1 MNVMDVQMDET
12 KQLKI
17 DLTEI
22 EMGDSS
28 EDLSPESH
36 DALLEYLLARLLSNG
51 NKRPARLQRYAR
63 IDQAVNGWQKLSPED
78 SIRDSREEMT
88 GRSQALPMNV
98 TISKSHVDDAVA
110 FFSEVFA
117 PLGGNFFATPGK
129 KDQTGMI
136 QNLTKKMDQDMKMN
150 AYYDNVVSAMT
161 SLAKYNIGGFHLYWN
176 DDRKHGDNIGNVCE
190 AIDVYNLLYDSTV
203 RDVSKLHRDGEWVAL
218 VKERNRLW
226 LLKQA
231 NQGGL
236 INLEK
241 IVGPEKDKDRGSNS
255 FVPGKAKFY
264 KHPPNQ
270 TRMRD
275 DGKDTKSSLREG
287 GDVDWDGFGLALGDD
302 QMAEIDGHEIIKM
315 YCWIIPS
322 QFDIEVD
329 GEAEGAANKLALWQF
344 TICDSKAI
352 IYAAPIEN
360 AEELPVYLAR
370 LDKDDMGEAARTLAE
385 NLMPFQR
392 IVSFLM
398 NTAIEGIRSNIWGF
412 KGYDPA
418 MFDITKVQNG
428 ETSGFLKSK
437 VPGRDVRT
445 GLLKLDGSSGTE
457 ENFKHAGVVLDLMRS
472 LFPSQAMPSQI
483 AGMDR
488 AVNSQVSAVLQ
499 GAMRKMHMLVRRLD
513 SALMLPVRIAQWRNI
528 SRFDPEKE
536 QFKSLTAEQVAEVLA
551 SGLGQVNRE
560 AAAEQIRTL
569 IFALIQNPD
578 GNQGIDT
585 RGLFQ
590 LWSILMNLGT
600 DLSEFIQQMT
610 PEQLAGAQGGAPN
623 PDPNAAT
630 QPGAAS
636 VPTEGVGA
644 QRSPV

>member
-1 MNVMDVQMDET
+1 MNVMETQLDET
-12 KQLKI
+12 KQLRI
-17 DLTEI
+17 DLEKI
-22 EMGDSS
+22 SMGDSS
-28 EDLSPESH
+28 EELSEESH
-36 DALLEYLLARLLSNG
+36 KALIEYLLARLQGSNQ
-51 NKRPARLQRYAR
+51 KRPARLQRYAR
-63 IDQAVNGWQKLSPED
+63 IDQAINGWQKLSPED
-78 SIRDSREEMT
+78 SIRDTREELT

-98 TISKSHVDDAVA
+98 TITKSHVDDAVA

-129 KDQTGMI
+129 KGQTEAI
-136 QNLTKKMDQDMKMN
+136 QGLTKKMDQDMKMN

-161 SLAKYNIGGFHLYWN
+161 SLSKYNIGGFHVYWN
-176 DDRKHGDNIGNVCE
+176 DERKHGDNIGNVCE
-190 AIDVYNLLYDSTV
+190 SIDVYNLLYDSTV
-203 RDVSKLHRDGEWVAL
+203 RDVSKLHRDGEWVAM

-231 NQGGL
+231 TQGGL

-241 IVGPEKDKDRGSNS
+241 VIGPEKDKNRGSNS

-264 KHPPNQ
+264 KHPPSQ
-270 TRMRD
+270 TRMTE
-275 DGKDTKSSLREG
+275 DGKDTKSGLREG
-287 GDVDWDGFGLALGDD
+287 GEVDWEAFGLELGEDS
-302 QMAEIDGHEIIKM
+302 QATIDGHEIIKM

-322 QFDIEVD
+322 QFDIEID
-329 GEAEGAANKLALWQF
+329 GEDEGAADKLALWQF
-344 TICDSKAI
+344 TICDSTTI
-352 IYAAPIEN
+352 IYAAPMEG

-370 LDKDDMGEAARTLAE
+370 LDKDDMGEAARTMAE

-392 IVSFLM
+392 IVSFLL
-398 NTAIEGIRSNIWGF
+398 NTAIEGIRSNIWGI
-412 KGYDPA
+412 KGYDPQ
-418 MFDITKVQNG
+418 MFDISKVQNG

-437 VPGRDVRT
+437 VPGRDVRA

-457 ENFKHAGVVLDLMRS
+457 ENFRHAGTVLELMRS
-472 LFPSQAMPSQI
+472 LFPSQAMPAQI

-488 AVNSQVSAVLQ
+488 AVSSQVSAVLQ

-513 SALMLPVRIAQWRNI
+513 SSLMLPVRIAQWRNI
-528 SRFDPEKE
+528 SMFDPEKE
-536 QFKSLTAEQVAEVLA
+536 QFKSLSAEQVAEVLA

-600 DLSEFIQQMT
+600 DLSEFIQQLT
-610 PEQLAGAQGGAPN
+610 PEQLAAAQGG
-623 PDPNAAT
+623 DPNAAS
-630 QPGAAS
+630 QPGGAAPAP
-636 VPTEGVGA
+636 VEGVAA
-644 QRSPV
+644 QGTAV

>member
-1 MNVMDVQMDET
+1 MNVMDTQMDET

-17 DLTEI
+17 DEDEL

-28 EDLSPESH
+28 EELSEESH
-36 DALLEYLLARLLSNG
+36 KALMEYLLARLQTSNG
-51 NKRPARLQRYAR
+51 KRPARLQRYAR
-63 IDQAVNGWQKLSPED
+63 IDQAVNGWQKLSAED

-98 TISKSHVDDAVA
+98 TITKSHIDDAVA
-110 FFSEVFA
+110 FFAEVFA

-129 KDQTGMI
+129 KDQTSMI
-136 QNLTKKMDQDMKMN
+136 QGLTKKMDQDMKMN
-150 AYYDNVVSAMT
+150 AYYDNIVSTMT
-161 SLAKYNIGGFHLYWN
+161 SLTKYNLGGFHVYWN
-176 DDRKHGDNIGNVCE
+176 DEKQHGDSVGNVCE
-190 AIDVYNLLYDSTV
+190 SIDVYNILWDSTI

-231 NQGGL
+231 MKGGL
-236 INLEK
+236 INLK
-241 IVGPEKDKDRGSNS
+241 KVVGPQKDSERGSNS

-264 KHPPNQ
+264 KHPPDQ

-275 DGKDTKSSLREG
+275 DGKDTKSGLREG
-287 GDVDWDGFGLALGDD
+287 GDVDWEGFGLSLGED
-302 QMAEIDGHEIIKM
+302 QQAAIDGHEIIKM

-322 QFDIEVD
+322 QFNIEVE
-329 GEAEGAANKLALWQF
+329 GEDENAANKLSLWQF
-344 TICDSKAI
+344 TICDSTTI
-352 IYAAPIEN
+352 IYAAPIPN

-370 LDKDDMGEAARTLAE
+370 LDKDEMGEAARTMAE

-392 IVSFLM
+392 IVSFLL
-398 NTAIEGIRSNIWGF
+398 NTAIEGIRSNIWGL
-412 KGYDPA
+412 KGYDPS
-418 MFDITKVQNG
+418 MFDISKVQNG
-428 ETSGFLKSK
+428 ETSAFLKSK
-437 VPGRDVRT
+437 VPGRDVRA

-457 ENFKHAGVVLDLMRS
+457 ENFRHAGSVLELMRS
-472 LFPSQAMPSQI
+472 LFPSQAMPAQI

-528 SRFDPEKE
+528 ANFDPEKE
-536 QFKSLTAEQVAEVLA
+536 NYRNLSAEEVAEVLA

-600 DLSEFIQQMT
+600 DLSEFIQQLT
-610 PEQLAGAQGGAPN
+610 PEQMAAAGGGA
-623 PDPNAAT
+623 DPNAT
-630 QPGAAS
+630 QAAGAAP
-636 VPTEGVGA
+636 VPVEGVAA
-644 QRSPV
+644 QGTAV